1 MQQILNLLELGMD
14 GGQPKP
20 ITVFISYSW
29 DDENHKQW
37 VHDFALRLRRGGLQV
52 ILDQWNLQPGDQLP
66 LFMEWAVRESDF
78 VLCVCSPPYKQKSDS
93 RSGGVGAEGYIMTAE
108 FFRNPSQGKFIP
120 ILRAGNWEQSA
131 PTWLSGLV
139 YVDFRGISSETK
151 YKDLLAMLKSRNE
164 PTPLAGQTRAEFT
177 QREDSDFVNRK
188 IELAALN
195 SEKLETAYS
204 QCVLIS
210 APAGYGKSRLL
221 TRLLETMQKNE
232 FASWNWR
239 YVDMSRR
246 DGSKNAIAYF
256 WEQVCQQPFA
266 SEYDEKKAEETVC
279 NYVLEKLSVSPED
292 ESSCGVLLLIDAVD
306 TLPAEDEKW
315 LFGVFNE
322 IVTGSYINYE
332 KGIPSFPVRL
342 ILAGRKVEVFW
353 RRYQD
358 WEKTAGCKYH
368 LRSANCLPL
377 SPFAQAHVEELIK
390 RKLHKKQ
397 KDAQIDQTQLAE
409 IAEKLLYFSGG
420 HPGVINGILDEL
432 IRRKFRQLDDYLEKH
447 FEQLINLH
455 IHEVVE
461 QIFEKYDSSRKKDIK
476 TVLVFRMVSL
486 DILEALRA
494 RGLIAWQEDNAHLLG
509 FLRDNQFLHFD
520 NKLSFYHDDILRRII
535 YLDFAFGSK
544 PSQQAHVQAAHTC
557 AVAYYETFIGEAGP
571 QNSHC
576 FIEWLFHTL
585 QLSNWSPKDILTK
598 WKMLL
603 SKIHPAPILPED
615 MKKAIL
621 DGLQK
626 DAEITHIYSQRFHT
640 TDFSLLF

>member
-1 MQQILNLLELGMD
+1 MD
-14 GGQPKP
+14 EVQPKP
-20 ITVFISYSW
+20 IRVFISYSW
-29 DDENHKQW
+29 DDESHKQW

-52 ILDQWNLQPGDQLP
+52 ILDQWDLKPGDQLP

-93 RSGGVGAEGYIMTAE
+93 RSGGVGFEGYIMTAE
-108 FFRNPSQGKFIP
+108 FFKNPNQGKFIP
-120 ILRAGNWEQSA
+120 ILRTGSWERSA

-139 YVDFRGISSETK
+139 NVDFRGDPSETK
-151 YKDLLAMLKSRNE
+151 YKDLVAMLKSSN
-164 PTPLAGQTRAEFT
+164 TSAPLTGQARAESI
-177 QREDSDFVNRK
+177 QSEDSDFVNRK
-188 IELAALN
+188 IELATLD

-204 QCVLIS
+204 QCVLIG

-221 TRLLETMQKNE
+221 TRMLETMQKTE
-232 FASWNWR
+232 FAHWNWR
-239 YVDMSRR
+239 YVDMSHR

-256 WEQVCQQPFA
+256 WEQVCQQPFT
-266 SEYDEKKAEETVC
+266 SEYDEEKAKETVC
-279 NYVLEKLSVSPED
+279 NYILENLSVSPED

-306 TLPAEDEKW
+306 TLPGEDEKW

-322 IVTGSYINYE
+322 IVTGSYISYE

-342 ILAGRKVEVFW
+342 ILAGRKVEAFW

-358 WEKTAGCKYH
+358 WEKASGCKYH
-368 LRSANCLPL
+368 LRSANSLSL
-377 SPFAQAHVEELIK
+377 SPFTQAHVEELIG
-390 RKLHKKQ
+390 RKLNRRHNE
-397 KDAQIDQTQLAE
+397 AQIDQTQLSD

-432 IRRKFRQLDDYLEKH
+432 IKRRFRQLDDYLDRNIDR
-447 FEQLINLH
+447 LINLH
-455 IHEVVE
+455 IHGVVE
-461 QIFEKYDSSRKKDIK
+461 QIFEKYDSSPKKDIK

-486 DILEALRA
+486 DILETLRA
-494 RGLIAWQEDNAHLLG
+494 RRLIDWQEDNAHLLG

-544 PSQQAHVQAAHTC
+544 PQKAHVQATHTC
-557 AVAYYETFIGEAGP
+557 AVAYYETLIDEAGP
-571 QNSHC
+571 QDSHC
-576 FIEWLFHTL
+576 FIEWLFHAL
-585 QLSNWSPKDILTK
+585 QLSDWSPDDILTK
-598 WKMLL
+598 WKKLL
-603 SKIHPAPILPED
+603 SKIHPARILPED

-626 DAEITHIYSQRFHT
+626 DAEIAHIYSQRFHT

>member
-1 MQQILNLLELGMD
+1 MD
-14 GGQPKP
+14 EVQPKP
-20 ITVFISYSW
+20 IRVFISYAW
-29 DDENHKQW
+29 DDESHKQW
-37 VHDFALRLRRGGLQV
+37 VNDLALRLRRGGLQV
-52 ILDQWNLQPGDQLP
+52 ILDQWNLKPGSQLA

-78 VLCVCSPPYKQKSDS
+78 VLCVCSPRYKQKSDS

-120 ILRAGNWEQSA
+120 VLRTGSWEQSA

-139 YVDFRGISSETK
+139 YVDFHGNPSEAT
-151 YKDLLAMLKSRNE
+151 YKDLLAMLKSSNASA
-164 PTPLAGQTRAEFT
+164 PLAGQEARAEPA

-188 IELAALN
+188 IELAALDG
-195 SEKLETAYS
+195 EKLETAYS
-204 QCVLIS
+204 QCVLIG

-221 TRLLETMQKNE
+221 TRLLETMQKTE
-232 FASWNWR
+232 FTHWNWR

-256 WEQVCQQPFA
+256 WEQVCQQPFT
-266 SEYDEKKAEETVC
+266 SEYDEEKAEETVC
-279 NYVLEKLSVSPED
+279 NYILENLSVSPED
-292 ESSCGVLLLIDAVD
+292 GSSCGVLLLIDAVD
-306 TLPAEDEKW
+306 TLPTEDEKW
-315 LFGVFNE
+315 LFGIFNE
-322 IVTGSYINYE
+322 IVTGSYISYE

-342 ILAGRKVEVFW
+342 ILAGRKVEAFW

-358 WEKTAGCKYH
+358 WEKASGCKYH
-368 LRSANCLPL
+368 LRSANPLSL
-377 SPFAQAHVEELIK
+377 SPFTQAHVEELIE
-390 RKLHKKQ
+390 RKLPKKQ
-397 KDAQIDQTQLAE
+397 KDVQIDQTQLSD

-432 IRRKFRQLDDYLEKH
+432 IRRRFRQLDDYLEKH

-455 IHEVVE
+455 IHGVVN
-461 QIFEKYDSSRKKDIK
+461 QIFEKYDSPREKDIK

-494 RGLIAWQEDNAHLLG
+494 RSLIAWQEDNAHLLG

-535 YLDFAFGSK
+535 YLDFAFSNK
-544 PSQQAHVQAAHTC
+544 PPQQAHVQAAHAC
-557 AVAYYETFIGEAGP
+557 AVAYYERLIDETGP
-571 QNSHC
+571 QDSHC
-576 FIEWLFHTL
+576 FIEWLFHAL
-585 QLSNWSPKDILTK
+585 QLSNWSPDDILTN
-598 WKMLL
+598 WKKLI

-626 DAEITHIYSQRFHT
+626 DAEITHIYSQRFPKK
-640 TDFSLLF
+640 DFSLLL